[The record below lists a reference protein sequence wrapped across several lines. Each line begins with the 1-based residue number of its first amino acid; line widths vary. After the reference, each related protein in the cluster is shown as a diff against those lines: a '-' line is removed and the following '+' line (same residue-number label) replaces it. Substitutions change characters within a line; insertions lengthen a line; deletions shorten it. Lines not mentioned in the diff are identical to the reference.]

1 MSEDLI
7 PLLNSRK
14 TEDRLRAVARLASRG
29 DSESQK
35 LLLAALKD
43 KVNYVATTAAEA
55 LGQIA
60 DEGAASAMHDHFQWL
75 MEDGA
80 ARDVGCHIRANLA
93 FAFGRL
99 EYSPAGNALLEG
111 IKTVQIEAVG
121 GVAFDVAA
129 HLRANCAL
137 ALAQI
142 GVWDSVR
149 DIALLLFDNI
159 TVGSFP
165 PPHADPLT
173 KIEPR
178 KAAAQALA
186 RLGNSAGLLPLAIKL
201 TYFDDAD
208 AEVPE
213 VLQECMQAV
222 VELEDGRAMELLTP
236 YLNHSDETLAAF
248 SALMIARTRDPKAA
262 ALLKAT
268 ALTTHGNALRSILLS
283 LSTLRTDAAT
293 LAMRELAANGRE
305 DIRLATIEILADW
318 PDAESQ
324 ALLQKMSNCDSSANV
339 RRAAKQALQA

>member
-1 MSEDLI
+1 MPDDLT

-29 DSESQK
+29 DVESQK

-43 KVNYVATTAAEA
+43 KVNYVATAAAEA
-55 LGQIA
+55 LGQGA
-60 DEGAASAMHDHFQWL
+60 SDETASEMLDCFQWL
-75 MEDGA
+75 MEDGPK
-80 ARDVGCHIRANLA
+80 RDVGCHIRSHLA

-99 EYSPAGNALLEG
+99 EYRPAGDPLLVG

-159 TVGSFP
+159 TIGPFP
-165 PPHADPLT
+165 RPHADPMT

-201 TYFDDAD
+201 KYFHKPDD
-208 AEVPE
+208 EVPE

-222 VELEDGRAMELLTP
+222 VDLEDERAMELLTP
-236 YLNHSDETLAAF
+236 YLQNSDETLAAYA
-248 SALMIARTRDPKAA
+248 ALMIAQTRDPDAA

-268 ALTTHGNALRSILLS
+268 ALTTRGNALRSILLS
-283 LSTLRTDAAT
+283 LSTLRTEAAT
-293 LAMRELAANGRE
+293 TAIHALAASGRD

-324 ALLQKMSNCDSSANV
+324 ALLEKMATGDSSANV
-339 RRAAKQALQA
+339 RRAAKNAAQE

>member
-1 MSEDLI
+1 MPEDLT

-14 TEDRLRAVARLASRG
+14 TEDRLKAVARLASRG
-29 DSESQK
+29 DTASQK
-35 LLLAALKD
+35 LLLTALKD

-55 LGQIA
+55 LGQMA
-60 DEGAASAMHDHFQWL
+60 DESTASAMHDHFQWL

-80 ARDVGCHIRANLA
+80 TRDVGCHIRSNLA

-99 EYSPAGNALLEG
+99 EYRPAGDALLEG

-137 ALAQI
+137 ALAQM

-149 DIALLLFDNI
+149 DISLLLFDNL
-159 TVGSFP
+159 TLGLL
-165 PPHADPLT
+165 PHPDPST

-201 TYFDDAD
+201 TYPHH
-208 AEVPE
+208 EVPE

-222 VELEDGRAMELLTP
+222 VDLEDGRVMELLTP
-236 YLNHSDETLAAF
+236 YLTHSDETLAAYA
-248 SALMIARTRDPKAA
+248 ALMIAQTRDPEAA
-262 ALLKAT
+262 DLLKTT
-268 ALTTHGNALRSILLS
+268 ALSTHGNALRSILLS
-283 LSTLRTDAAT
+283 LSTLRTDSAT
-293 LAMRELAANGRE
+293 VAIHELAASGR
-305 DIRLATIEILADW
+305 DDVRLAVIEIMADL

-324 ALLQKMSNCDSSANV
+324 SLLEKMAKSDSSANV
-339 RRAAKQALQA
+339 RRAAKSAMHG